1 MGRLTDEHGM
11 PVFDDATT
19 EDHVTMA
26 STDTPL
32 YNPITGEAY
41 GVPDKPLIDPESG
54 RLAVWRKV
62 PPCVGHAYE
71 ADEDKPHDSGLPPH
85 LRYPYKLPA
94 NDNEAPLAVSQYR
107 WVDQPPRRSAT
118 ASAADLARKAADL
131 VGGDRDR
138 QHGAKD
144 DNFSRIA
151 SLWDAYLHTRRTRGP
166 LTAVDVGHMMVLM
179 KVARTQSGALNMDDY
194 VDMAGYAACA
204 GEIAGRR
211 RAAA

>member
-1 MGRLTDEHGM
+1 MGRLTNEYGM

-32 YNPITGEAY
+32 YNPATGEAY
-41 GVPDKPLIDPESG
+41 GVPDRPLIDPETG

-62 PPCVGHAYE
+62 PPCVGHALE
-71 ADEDKPHDSGLPPH
+71 AD
-85 LRYPYKLPA
+85 
-94 NDNEAPLAVSQYR
+94 NDNESEADVLSNLLEQVRAKEM
-107 WVDQPPRRSAT
+107 PPT
-118 ASAADLARKAADL
+118 AGDLARKAADL
-131 VGGDRDR
+131 VSGDRDR
-138 QHGAKD
+138 QHGEKV

-151 SLWDAYLHTRRTRGP
+151 SLWDAYLHTRRTSGP

-204 GEIAGRR
+204 GEIAGSRP